1 MSDVTAITQLILHER
16 QGRDR
21 GWWDQMR
28 AAFRPDSTVR
38 LSWFT
43 GSGAEFVQRSEAM
56 SARGDLSVH
65 RMAPPVVTVRGDRAH
80 AEASAS
86 TELQI
91 DFEGVAAHLIS
102 FTRIN
107 YRLSKED
114 GEWGVV
120 SLDAIYERD
129 TLSPALPGAS
139 LTVDPSDVAGFRP
152 SYALLA
158 LCLERRGYPIGTDLL
173 GDDRPEAVAAFY
185 ASVHTWLDA

>member
-1 MSDVTAITQLILHER
+1 MSDITAITQLILRER

-28 AAFRPDSTVR
+28 TAFRPDSTVR

-43 GSGAEFVQRSEAM
+43 GSGPEFVERSEAM
-56 SARGDLSVH
+56 SSRGDLSVH
-65 RMAPPVVTVRGDRAH
+65 RMAPPAIAVHGDRAH

-86 TELQI
+86 IELQI
-91 DFEGVAAHLIS
+91 DFDGVAAHLIS

-129 TLSPALPGAS
+129 TLTPALPGAS
-139 LTVDPSDVAGFRP
+139 LKVDPADVAGFRP

-158 LCLERRGYPIGTDLL
+158 LYLERRGYPIGADLL
-173 GDDRPEAVAAFY
+173 GDDRPGEVAAFY
-185 ASVHTWLDA
+185 ESVHTWLAS